1 MAILCS
7 SSQPW
12 HVNCLWISLPI
23 ACLFSSN
30 WNVTCVIHDKFDAIN
45 LLAIHLWDWNTHEKK
60 RRHKIK
66 TTTKKK
72 HVFFLTPSIYKCKI
86 SNHDKCVNTPRKSK
100 WSLRINNYIN
110 HENHIQ
116 ILVDWSHSIRLAID
130 FPSHFNAIS
139 FIFISIF
146 VAFAGIVLPRDIFNN
161 SRLK

>member
-1 MAILCS
+1 MDIVADRMSVFIELKRYLCNS
-7 SSQPW
+7 WQIRC
-12 HVNCLWISLPI
+12 HKFISHTSMRLKH
-23 ACLFSSN
+23 
-30 WNVTCVIHDKFDAIN
+30 TR
-45 LLAIHLWDWNTHEKK
+45 KK

-66 TTTKKK
+66 TTTRKK

-86 SNHDKCVNTPRKSK
+86 SNHDKCVNTLRKSK
-100 WSLRINNYIN
+100 WSLRINNYLN